1 MAENKNQQQLQIEL
15 KPEIAGGIYSNLAV
29 VTHSSNE
36 IVADF
41 VQMLPGMQ
49 KAQVASRVIMSP
61 ENAKRFLFALQDNI
75 VKFEQQFGEINLA
88 QPQPQSGEGRT
99 LAPFNI
105 KKGDA

>member
-49 KAQVASRVIMSP
+49 KASRVIMSP

-99 LAPFNI
+99 IAPFNI

>member
-61 ENAKRFLFALQDNI
+61 
-75 VKFEQQFGEINLA
+75 
-88 QPQPQSGEGRT
+88 
-99 LAPFNI
+99 
-105 KKGDA
+105 

>member
-88 QPQPQSGEGRT
+88 QPQQQSGEVRT
-99 LAPFNI
+99 IAPFNI